1 MLISDYIRVTP
12 QPAPYMAR
20 EHPLS
25 LRIVSVQYGLQIGRT
40 DALVINARQL

>member
-1 MLISDYIRVTP
+1 MFICDYIRVTP

-25 LRIVSVQYGLQIGRT
+25 LRIVSVQYGLQVSRAN
-40 DALVINARQL
+40 ALVIDAR